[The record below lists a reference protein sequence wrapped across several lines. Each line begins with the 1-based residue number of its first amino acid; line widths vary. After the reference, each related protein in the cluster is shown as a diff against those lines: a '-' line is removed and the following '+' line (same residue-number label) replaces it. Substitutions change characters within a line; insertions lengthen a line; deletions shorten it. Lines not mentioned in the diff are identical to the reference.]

1 MNGFPTN
8 DFVALLPIAILT
20 VGALAV
26 LLSEVFL
33 VSGRRG
39 YQAGITVVFA
49 AGAAASA
56 VLRPVSGH
64 VFGRQAVC
72 DDFSAFVTVIVCA
85 GLALS
90 ALVGTSW
97 LRARNA
103 ERGEFY
109 ALALF
114 GSAGMALLGM
124 ASDLLVAFIAI
135 EVMSLATY
143 SLAAYLRRGKR
154 PSEAAFKYL
163 VLGAISSALL
173 LYGAAL
179 LYGATGSTLFA
190 ELPKGRGSPLYLAG
204 LALVASGIAFKIA
217 AVPFHAWTP
226 DVYEGAPT
234 PVTAFMAAG
243 VKTAAFA
250 FLARIFLSAEVG
262 TAAQASAFSGILSGL
277 AVLTMIFGNLLAV
290 PQRSREADARVLL
303 GGARRVPA
311 RRRRVRLGRGRAREG
326 PRRDPLLPR
335 RLRRHGDRRV
345 RDRRC
350 ARASRAPRRRAGRS
364 VGPRAVR
371 RARPPPPGAR
381 VRDVGLPALARGH
394 PAHRRLRREA
404 LHLPGGRRSAALR
417 PRDPGRPDERDG
429 RLLLPPR
436 GRLHVHAAGRRRER
450 GALRRPRCRS
460 RSQRP
465 WPSSCCSG
473 SWRIRSYA
481 SRRRPAPSCCSPP

>member
-290 PQRSREADARVLL
+290 PQRSVKRMLAYSSVAHAGYLL
-303 GGARRVPA
+303 VGVVSASVAGAREKA
-311 RRRRVRLGRGRAREG
+311 L
-326 PRRDPLLPR
+326 
-335 RLRRHGDRRV
+335 
-345 RDRRC
+345 
-350 ARASRAPRRRAGRS
+350 AGILFYLAAYAATAIGAFAI
-364 VGPRAVR
+364 VGALER
-371 RARPPPPGAR
+371 RARLDDEPVDPWDLERFA
-381 VRDVGLPALARGH
+381 GLA
-394 PAHRRLRREA
+394 
-404 LHLPGGRRSAALR
+404 
-417 PRDPGRPDERDG
+417 
-429 RLLLPPR
+429 
-436 GRLHVHAAGRRRER
+436 
-450 GALRRPRCRS
+450 
-460 RSQRP
+460 
-465 WPSSCCSG
+465 
-473 SWRIRSYA
+473 
-481 SRRRPAPSCCSPP
+481 RRRPALAFAMSVFLLSLAGIPPTAGFVGKLYIFQAAVGAQLYGLAILGLLTSAMGVYYYLRVVVYMYMRPASGESEALSPATSMSIALAAAVAVVVLLGIVADPVVRLAQAAGAILL